1 MNMFQRIFPYLL
13 LLAAMTSYAQ
23 EGCENRLIKRE
34 VPRWVNHSESII
46 EKYGECTVQV
56 VYDLK
61 VDGAVVIKGSD
72 TKIPECA
79 RFKKSAQES
88 VKMSKYMEGNYE
100 SCSTSITYQVS
111 R

>member
-1 MNMFQRIFPYLL
+1 MI
-13 LLAAMTSYAQ
+13 SYAQ

-34 VPRWVNHSESII
+34 VPRWVNHSERVI

-61 VDGAVVIKGSD
+61 ADGAVVIKSSD
-72 TKIPECA
+72 TKIPDCA
-79 RFKKSAQES
+79 RFRKSAHES
-88 VKMSKYMEGNYE
+88 VKMSKFKEGNDE